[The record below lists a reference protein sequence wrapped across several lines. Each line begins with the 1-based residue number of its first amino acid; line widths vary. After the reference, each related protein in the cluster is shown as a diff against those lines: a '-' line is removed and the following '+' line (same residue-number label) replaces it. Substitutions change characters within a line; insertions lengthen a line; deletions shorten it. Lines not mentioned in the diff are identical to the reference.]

1 MPCLATGMV
10 APEHGVSTDGCGP
23 SEVATGAGEF
33 VTVNQEHGASISGLS
48 EILHLAGETREASLA
63 ITRGGTI
70 RRHLGNVNRASCA
83 RFAAHDAN
91 RTGNGDTSLELRQ
104 TRCYVFLKTIVVE
117 AGPALGPIAFGATG
131 PNPIR
136 WAEGVDLL
144 RVGRDSV

>member
-1 MPCLATGMV
+1 M
-10 APEHGVSTDGCGP
+10 
-23 SEVATGAGEF
+23 
-33 VTVNQEHGASISGLS
+33 TVNQEHGASISGLS
-48 EILHLAGETREASLA
+48 EILRLPGETHEASLA
-63 ITRGGTI
+63 IARGGTI

-104 TRCYVFLKTIVVE
+104 TRCYVFLKTIVVV
-117 AGPALGPIAFGATG
+117 AGPALGPIAFDATG
-131 PNPIR
+131 PSPIR